1 MQHNTIWSV
10 LGKTRKMLHY
20 ALVCVGPERV
30 QDLGTLSQSCPSG
43 SQEALSKGMAGGSGS
58 LRGQDRGHTCPSLR
72 APKTLRDSASVRRGP
87 QEDEL

>member
-1 MQHNTIWSV
+1 MQRNTIWSV

-20 ALVCVGPERV
+20 ALVCVPERV
-30 QDLGTLSQSCPSG
+30 QDLGTLSQGCPSG

-58 LRGQDRGHTCPSLR
+58 LRGQDRGHTCPSHC
-72 APKTLRDSASVRRGP
+72 APKTLRHSASVRRGP